1 MSGEQTETAQGGV
14 VPTEAENGVPSLR
27 QRFRGG
33 HGEGDSGGRR
43 EQERECRG
51 SRRVESIGKKGTVRE
66 PSAAAVSG
74 QMEASVGLVS
84 LGIVAGAF

>member
-1 MSGEQTETAQGGV
+1 MNVEQTETAQGGV
-14 VPTEAENGVPSLR
+14 MPTEPENGVPSLR

-33 HGEGDSGGRR
+33 HGEEDNGGRR
-43 EQERECRG
+43 EQERECHG
-51 SRRVESIGKKGTVRE
+51 SQRIESIGKKGMVRE

-74 QMEASVGLVS
+74 QIETSVGLVS